1 MIYKTVEKICNVI
14 INNTNDLYNVIELL
28 IRVYT
33 YYNSNDM
40 MNTLTVLYNKV
51 KADLSN
57 IELLNSFV
65 KFFIVVLSK
74 VDYTIQET
82 SLIADVLNYIMN
94 ANKKINEKNLNE
106 TIIKCYFTL
115 YSQNQSSLV
124 KEAYCESI
132 LKNILETFN
141 KYDFEINNLTIHM
154 IFLSIRIRVSKGH

>member
-1 MIYKTVEKICNVI
+1 MCSIIKEKVFLIYKTVEKICNVI

-82 SLIADVLNYIMN
+82 ELKAAKWVDIYEAVSYVTYEDD
-94 ANKKINEKNLNE
+94 KKILKKA
-106 TIIKCYFTL
+106 IKYIE
-115 YSQNQSSLV
+115 NN
-124 KEAYCESI
+124 
-132 LKNILETFN
+132 NI
-141 KYDFEINNLTIHM
+141 
-154 IFLSIRIRVSKGH
+154 